1 MPFIGIIAKE
11 SDSNFIKNKITK
23 SSKKTNFEVININKK
38 SIDNIK
44 NIRFETIVIND
55 EIKELLNNSKYLE
68 EIIKKA
74 KYLIINSD
82 IIDNLDFL
90 SFFVNNTTNIITYGL
105 NKKATVTI
113 SSIKSENILICVQK
127 SFKDVKNKHIEE
139 QEFKIEM
146 KKNNLKKICNSLAI
160 FAILTIYGENL
171 QKI

>member
-23 SSKKTNFEVININKK
+23 NSKKTSFEVININKK
-38 SIDNIK
+38 SIENIK
-44 NIRFETIVIND
+44 NIKFETIVIND

-74 KYLIINSD
+74 KYLIM
-82 IIDNLDFL
+82 DFL

-105 NKKATVTI
+105 NKKATITI

-127 SFKDVKNKHIEE
+127 SFKDSKNKNIEE